1 MRRSLTW
8 YWRAHLAVA
17 AGAAV
22 ATAVLTG
29 ALLVGDSVRGSLR
42 DLALDRL
49 GSIDAAVVS
58 ERGLRQGLADD
69 LARGL
74 GGDARTAPALLLP
87 GSAVHG
93 ETRAR
98 ASGVD
103 VLGID
108 ERFAAL
114 YPDGGEL
121 DFEGAGGLFPPV
133 YLNEALAGEIGAAP
147 GDAVLLSIQRPSD
160 VPRETLVGREDAA
173 ETIESLRLSVAGVVS
188 DRGPGGFTL
197 APHQTRPLVAL
208 VDLDRLGR
216 RLFGRAGGR
225 RANLFVADLGAAAEA
240 GAGASGTTA
249 AERLGTALPAALTA
263 ADLGIELRRFPGR
276 LVVESR
282 EFVIPPATAE
292 AIGAIARE
300 RGAAVAPVSTY
311 LANAIRSGGREVPY
325 STVTA
330 LEPAPAAAL
339 GRLMLADGRPAPAL
353 AEDEILINAWAAAD
367 LGLAAGP
374 GVEDP
379 AGAADADP
387 IELDYYVLGARD
399 ELSTA
404 TARFRLA
411 GVVAMEGL
419 AVDPRLTPDFPGLQ
433 DADDIAAW
441 NPAFPVELDR
451 IRPRDEDYWDRYKAT
466 PKAFVAL
473 AAGRRLWRSRFGEL
487 TSLRIA
493 PAGPK
498 SDDGVDGL
506 AAALEAELPRR
517 LDPRAAGIGLR
528 ALREDGLRAASGATD
543 FAGLFLGL
551 SMFLIASA
559 AMLVGLLFRL
569 GVERRAREVGLLRAV
584 GFPARAVR
592 RRLLA
597 EGAAIAAPG
606 ALLGLAGAL
615 AYAWA
620 LLAGLRSWW
629 LPAVGAPVLFL
640 HVEPLSLALGW
651 ASSMAVVLVAV
662 RWALA
667 RLDRVP
673 VPALLA
679 GAAGADGLDRAGPA
693 GAGARRGRRAAG
705 VAAAG
710 LLVAAGLE
718 VWTLVSGRA
727 SSPALAFGAGAAL
740 LVAGLGGFAW
750 WCGGPGLAP
759 NALGRLAAVGM
770 GARNSGRNRGRS
782 LLSVGLVASAC
793 FLIVVVAAN
802 RGEGEIDVADRA
814 SGAGGFTLVAESD
827 VPLLSDLNRH
837 ERRLELGM
845 DDEESGAL
853 DGVTV
858 VPFRLLP
865 GEDVSCLNLYRPER
879 PRILGVPPE
888 MIARGGFTF
897 QQAAAPVDNPWTL
910 LEGELEPGVVPAI
923 GDYNSVL
930 WILHSGLGKD
940 LAVVDESGAELRLR
954 FVGLLSRSLFQSEV
968 LISEENF
975 VRHFPS
981 RSGYS
986 FFLADPPPERAAGVA
1001 AALETGLDRFGLDA
1015 TGSGERIAAFRA
1027 VESTYLSTFQTLGGL
1042 GLVLGTVG
1050 LGIVLLRNV
1059 LERRAE
1065 LATLQAFGFRRRTL
1079 AGMVLAENGALLA
1092 AGVAI
1097 GALSGLVASAPH
1109 VVAGGHGFP
1118 WPSLAATLAAVL
1130 AAGMLSSVA
1139 AVAGTLRAPLLGA
1152 LRSE

>member
-29 ALLVGDSVRGSLR
+29 ALIVGDSVRGSLR

-49 GSIDAAVVS
+49 GSIDVAVVA
-58 ERGLRQGLADD
+58 ERSFREELAADFER
-69 LARGL
+69 AL
-74 GGDARTAPALLLP
+74 GGDARAAPALLVRA
-87 GSAVHG
+87 SAVHAA
-93 ETRAR
+93 TRTR
-98 ASGVD
+98 ASGVE

-108 ERFAAL
+108 RRFAAL
-114 YPDGGEL
+114 YPGSAGPPGTPEL
-121 DFEGAGGLFPPV
+121 DLEGADGLFPPV
-133 YLNEALAGEIGAAP
+133 YLNEALAGELGAAA
-147 GDAVLLSIQRPSD
+147 GDAVLLSLQRPSD
-160 VPRETLVGREDAA
+160 VPRETLVGREDVA
-173 ETIESLRLSVAGVVS
+173 ETIETLRLSVAGVIPN
-188 DRGPGGFTL
+188 RGPGGFTL
-197 APHQTRPLVAL
+197 TPHQTRPLVAL
-208 VDLDRLGR
+208 VDLERLGR
-216 RLFGRAGGR
+216 RLFGRGGGR
-225 RANLFVADLGAAAEA
+225 RANLVAADLGAGVEGAVEA
-240 GAGASGTTA
+240 GAAGRSRSAFTG
-249 AERLGTALPAALTA
+249 ALTA
-263 ADLGIELRRFPGR
+263 ADLGIEIRRDGGR

-282 EFVIPPATAE
+282 EFVIPPESARAIE
-292 AIGAIARE
+292 AIAGE
-300 RGAAVAPVSTY
+300 RGAELAPVSTY
-311 LANAIRSGGREVPY
+311 LANSIRLGERQIPY
-325 STVTA
+325 STVAA
-330 LEPAPAAAL
+330 LEPPRGEDL
-339 GRLMLADGRPAPAL
+339 GRLTLVDGRPAAAL
-353 AEDEILINAWAAAD
+353 AEDEILLNAWAAED
-367 LGLAAGP
+367 LGFPAAARP
-374 GVEDP
+374 DDAAAPPVE
-379 AGAADADP
+379 
-387 IELDYYVLGARD
+387 IELDYYLLGPRD

-419 AVDPRLTPDFPGLQ
+419 AIDPRLTPEFPGLQ
-433 DADDIAAW
+433 DADDIASW
-441 NPAFPVELDR
+441 DPAFPVDLDR
-451 IRPRDEDYWDRYKAT
+451 IRERDEDYWDRYRAT
-466 PKAFVAL
+466 PKAFVSL
-473 AAGRRLWRSRFGEL
+473 ATGRRLWRSRFGDL

-493 PAGPK
+493 PAAG
-498 SDDGVDGL
+498 DGVEEL
-506 AAALEAELPRR
+506 AAVLGTELPRR

-528 ALREDGLRAASGATD
+528 ALREEGLRAAAGATD

-584 GFPARAVR
+584 GFRARAVR

-606 ALLGLAGAL
+606 AFVGLGGAL
-615 AYAWA
+615 VYAWA

-640 HVEPLSLALGW
+640 HVEPWSLVLGW
-651 ASSMAVVLVAV
+651 AISVAVVLAAV

-679 GAAGADGLDRAGPA
+679 GSADAGAAGGRV
-693 GAGARRGRRAAG
+693 RRGRRSAA
-705 VAAAG
+705 VAAAA
-710 LLVAAGLE
+710 LSVAAA
-718 VWTLVSGRA
+718 LVLWALASGRA
-727 SSPALAFGAGAAL
+727 SSPAFAFGAGAAL
-740 LVAGLGGFAW
+740 VVAGLAGFAW

-759 NALGRLAAVGM
+759 NALGRLAVVGM

-782 LLSVGLVASAC
+782 LLSVALVASAS

-802 RGEGEIDVADRA
+802 RGEGELDVTDRA

-827 VPLLSDLNRH
+827 VPVLSDLNRA

-845 DDEESGAL
+845 GEDESRAL
-853 DGVTV
+853 EGVTV
-858 VPFRLLP
+858 LPFRLLP
-865 GEDVSCLNLYRPER
+865 GDDVSCLNLYRPER
-879 PRILGVPPE
+879 PRVLGVPPE
-888 MIARGGFTF
+888 MIARGGFAF
-897 QQAAAPVDNPWTL
+897 QQTAAAADNPWTL
-910 LEGELEPGVVPAI
+910 LDGELEPGVVPAI

-930 WILHSGLGKD
+930 WILHSGLGED
-940 LAVVDESGAELRLR
+940 LALVDESGAELRLR

-981 RSGYS
+981 RAGYS
-986 FFLADPPPERAAGVA
+986 FFLADPPPERAAETA
-1001 AALETGLDRFGLDA
+1001 AALESGLARFGFDA

-1065 LATLQAFGFRRRTL
+1065 LATLQAFGFRRSTL
-1079 AGMVLAENGALLA
+1079 AWMVLAENGALLA

-1097 GALSGLVASAPH
+1097 GALSGLVAVAPH
-1109 VVAGGHGFP
+1109 LVAGGEGVP
-1118 WPSLAATLAAVL
+1118 WASLAATLAAVL
-1130 AAGMLSSVA
+1130 AAGMISSVA
-1139 AVAGTLRAPLLGA
+1139 AVAGTIRTPLLSA

>member
-42 DLALDRL
+42 DLALGRL

-58 ERGLRQGLADD
+58 ERSFREALARD
-69 LARGL
+69 LARSL

-87 GSAVHG
+87 ASAVHG
-93 ETRAR
+93 DSGAR
-98 ASGVD
+98 ASGVG
-103 VLGID
+103 VLGVD
-108 ERFAAL
+108 ARFTAL
-114 YPDGGEL
+114 YPEGPEL
-121 DFEGAGGLFPPV
+121 DFAGAGGLFPPV
-133 YLNEALAGEIGAAP
+133 YLNEALAAEIGAGP
-147 GDAVLLSIQRPSD
+147 GDPVLLSLQRPSD

-173 ETIESLRLSVAGVVS
+173 ETVQSLRLSVAGLVP
-188 DRGPGGFTL
+188 DRGLGGFTL

-208 VDLDRLGR
+208 VDLQRLGR
-216 RLFGRAGGR
+216 RLFGRDGAR
-225 RANLFVADLGAAAEA
+225 RANLVAVDFGPADGDGSSAAA
-240 GAGASGTTA
+240 GAA
-249 AERLGTALPAALTA
+249 AERLGAVLPAALTA
-263 ADLGIELRRFPGR
+263 GDLGLEIRRFPGR

-282 EFVIPPATAE
+282 EFLIPPASAE
-292 AIGAIARE
+292 AIREIAAE

-311 LANAIRSGGREVPY
+311 LANSIRRGGREIPY
-325 STVTA
+325 STVAA
-330 LEPAPAAAL
+330 LEPPPAETL
-339 GRLMLADGRPAPAL
+339 GRLALADGRPAPAL
-353 AEDEILINAWAAAD
+353 ADDEILLNAWAAAD
-367 LGLAAGP
+367 LGLAAG
-374 GVEDP
+374 
-379 AGAADADP
+379 AGAASSER

-419 AVDPRLTPDFPGLQ
+419 AADPRLTPDFPGLQ

-441 NPAFPVELDR
+441 NPTFPVELDR
-451 IRPRDEDYWDRYKAT
+451 IRPRDEEYWDRYKAT
-466 PKAFVAL
+466 PKAFVSL
-473 AAGRRLWRSRFGEL
+473 ATGRRLWRSRFGEL

-493 PAGPK
+493 PRGPK
-498 SDDGVDGL
+498 SDDGVDEL

-517 LDPRAAGIGLR
+517 LDPRAAGFGLR
-528 ALREDGLRAASGATD
+528 ALREEGLRAAAGATD

-584 GFPARAVR
+584 GFRARAVR

-606 ALLGLAGAL
+606 ALLGLGGAL

-640 HVEPLSLALGW
+640 HVRPSSLVLGW
-651 ASSMAVVLVAV
+651 AISLAVVLVAV
-662 RWALA
+662 RWSLA
-667 RLDRVP
+667 RLGRVP

-679 GAAGADGLDRAGPA
+679 GAVNPA
-693 GAGARRGRRAAG
+693 GGDRRGRRRRRGRRAGGLAA
-705 VAAAG
+705 VA
-710 LLVAAGLE
+710 LLVAAGLTA
-718 VWTLVSGRA
+718 WAMLSDRT
-727 SSPALAFGAGAAL
+727 SSPALAFGTGAAL
-740 LVAGLGGFAW
+740 LVAGLAGFAW

-782 LLSVGLVASAC
+782 LLSVALVASAC
-793 FLIVVVAAN
+793 FLIFVVAAN
-802 RGEGEIDVADRA
+802 RGESEVDVADRA

-827 VPLLSDLNRH
+827 VPLLSDLNRP

-845 DDEESGAL
+845 GDEESRAL

-879 PRILGVPPE
+879 PRVLGVPPE
-888 MIARGGFTF
+888 MVERGGFTF
-897 QQAAAPVDNPWTL
+897 QQAAEPVANPWSL
-910 LEGELEPGVVPAI
+910 LEGELAPGVVPAI

-930 WILHSGLGKD
+930 WILHSGLGKE
-940 LAVVDESGAELRLR
+940 LTVVDESGAELRLR

-981 RSGYS
+981 RAGYS
-986 FFLADPPPERAAGVA
+986 FFLADPPPDRAAGVA
-1001 AALETGLDRFGLDA
+1001 AALEAGLARFGFDA
-1015 TGSGERIAAFRA
+1015 TGSAERIAAFRA

-1097 GALSGLVASAPH
+1097 GALSGLAASAPRL
-1109 VVAGGHGFP
+1109 VAGGESIP
-1118 WPSLAATLAAVL
+1118 WLSLAATLAAML

-1139 AVAGTLRAPLLGA
+1139 AVAGTVRAPLLEA